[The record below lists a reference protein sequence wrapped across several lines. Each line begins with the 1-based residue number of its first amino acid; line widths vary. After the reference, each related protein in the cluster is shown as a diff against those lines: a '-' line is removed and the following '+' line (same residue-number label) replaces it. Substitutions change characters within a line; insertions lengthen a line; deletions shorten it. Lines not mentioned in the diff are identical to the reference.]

1 MSVPIIYII
10 GKNKKR
16 VVFKTPKDPILS
28 SAHLYDHLG
37 NEVVQDRDRDVLYT
51 VLLSNTNPPTST
63 NNDDESD
70 GVRNI

>member
-1 MSVPIIYII
+1 MPYPKSDQPWGVTKAFFDTDARIPVAQMSVPIIYII

-37 NEVVQDRDRDVLYT
+37 NEVVQDRKSVF
-51 VLLSNTNPPTST
+51 
-63 NNDDESD
+63 
-70 GVRNI
+70 